1 MSPGNRQD
9 HKEMETEALSGI
21 VLPLVSMDHRVYSLA
36 LLTTCDY
43 QDALFVVSR
52 LFKHTGPEL

>member
-21 VLPLVSMDHRVYSLA
+21 VLPLVSTDNRVYSLA
-36 LLTTCDY
+36 LLTTWDY

-52 LFKHTGPEL
+52 LFKHTGPGL